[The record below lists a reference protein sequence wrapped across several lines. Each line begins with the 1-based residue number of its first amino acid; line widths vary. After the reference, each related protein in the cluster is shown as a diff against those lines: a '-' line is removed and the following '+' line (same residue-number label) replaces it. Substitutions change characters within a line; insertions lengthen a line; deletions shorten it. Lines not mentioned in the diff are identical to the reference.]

1 MSKPTVAVIVRFW
14 NAEDLVDEW
23 MQTVFAWADYV
34 LVMDAGSYHCRSTA
48 SARLPGAIIDDLK
61 LTL

>member
-1 MSKPTVAVIVRFW
+1 MRFDDSLYRILGE
-14 NAEDLVDEW
+14 NLIALTRERE
-23 MQTVFAWADYV
+23 